1 MSDHPLEED
10 LPKAKLSKS
19 NILSSSE
26 HLVMESLVRM
36 REDVLYEEYVLGME
50 DSLDRSQ
57 QMVH

>member
-19 NILSSSE
+19 NILASSE